1 MKKTFDAVEMK
12 RQAQE
17 RIYEE
22 TKGMTREQEIEHIR
36 RAAERF
42 RAEMARMPGAGK
54 GLDELLRTPLKRKAG

>member
-17 RIYEE
+17 RIERE
-22 TKGMTREQEIEHIR
+22 TQGMTVEERIEHTR